1 MIDKPHNDEEKLEE
15 DIRYINS
22 EIIAKLKNGS
32 YCKFSR
38 VLNAI
43 SILQIT
49 KEQYIKYWQMLY
61 KNDELGLKLILEAC
75 ESKFNDGLT
84 SKKEMLELLKNSNDI
99 ADEREQLKLM
109 LK

>member
-22 EIIAKLKNGS
+22 DIIAKLKNGS

-38 VLNAI
+38 ALNAI

-61 KNDELGLKLILEAC
+61 KNNELGLKLILEAC
-75 ESKFNDGLT
+75 ESKFNNGLT
-84 SKKEMLELLKNSNDI
+84 TKKEMLELLKNSSDI
-99 ADEREQLKLM
+99 ADERKQVQLM

>member
-1 MIDKPHNDEEKLEE
+1 MVDKPHSEEEKLEE
-15 DIRYINS
+15 DIRYINA
-22 EIIAKLKNGS
+22 EIIARLKNGS

-38 VLNAI
+38 ALNAI

-61 KNDELGLKLILEAC
+61 KNDELGFKLILEAC

-84 SKKEMLELLKNSNDI
+84 SKKRNVRVIK
-99 ADEREQLKLM
+99 KLQ
-109 LK
+109 